1 MVSSSFSFLQ
11 TFSNFEVQSLSIE
24 QIYKRL
30 FLEAFMDDMT
40 EKPQ

>member
-1 MVSSSFSFLQ
+1 MAIPSFSFLQ
-11 TFSNFEVQSLSIE
+11 TFGDFELQSLTIE

-30 FLEAFMDDMT
+30 FLGAFMGDMI